1 MDLRSINRRDWGLT
15 RLEVVVVL
23 GVLGILAVIL
33 LGIVPALRQARAFA
47 KQINCVNNLKTWAFR
62 SGFSPPTT
70 EISGLGRFPKT
81 KAARWNSRPSRKV
94 HGGIS

>member
-1 MDLRSINRRDWGLT
+1 MRRDWGLT

-47 KQINCVNNLKTWAFR
+47 KQINCVNNLKNVGLSFR
-62 SGFSPPTT
+62 IFATD
-70 EISGLGRFPKT
+70 
-81 KAARWNSRPSRKV
+81 
-94 HGGIS
+94 HGDKWP